1 MYKRLAAEIDLD
13 AVDFNIKSILK
24 RIDGR
29 AQVIGTIK
37 ADGYGHGAMEVAEV
51 LMENGVNMFS
61 VAAIDEDISLR
72 KKGLKAPILLLGLSP
87 EEFDG
92 ELMEYDI
99 IPAVSSLEQARGI

>member
-61 VAAIDEDISLR
+61 VAAIDEAISLGIPDEEIKR
-72 KKGLKAPILLLGLSP
+72 MVEIQYQAAKKEGGGKA
-87 EEFDG
+87 
-92 ELMEYDI
+92 
-99 IPAVSSLEQARGI
+99 